1 MKSTLSIT
9 ASEPTAM
16 RPRSTRGLLATHPTT
31 VAYRETSARFGVGV
45 LGAGDVVLA
54 RAADVAVPA
63 TPRAAA
69 IKAVATANAPVR
81 RSAPGRPP
89 R

>member
-1 MKSTLSIT
+1 MKSTLSMT
-9 ASEPTAM
+9 AIEPMAM
-16 RPRSTRGLLATHPTT
+16 RPRGTRGLLATHPAP
-31 VAYRETSARFGVGV
+31 VAHQETSARFA
-45 LGAGDVVLA
+45 LGALA
-54 RAADVAVPA
+54 AGKAVRARDGYVAVPA

-69 IKAVATANAPVR
+69 VKAVATANLPVR